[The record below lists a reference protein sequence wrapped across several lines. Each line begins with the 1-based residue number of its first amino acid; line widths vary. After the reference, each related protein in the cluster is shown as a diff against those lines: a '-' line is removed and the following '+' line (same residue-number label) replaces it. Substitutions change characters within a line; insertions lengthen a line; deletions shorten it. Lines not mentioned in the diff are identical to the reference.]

1 MREWIVGYKE
11 HLKEAAIAV
20 CQFDGLI
27 IKEELPFN
35 KLLVEGK
42 ESEVEHLTECHCIGS
57 VKRKGEETT
66 QSQSSSTSTSS
77 SKSGDGFITGRVNRK
92 KPHGGSALFPQGPR
106 GTFHIFED
114 GEALCGRAG
123 SVERGTFL
131 ATEAEL
137 RSGEVR
143 QGMWRLAVCGK
154 CKSIHL

>member
-1 MREWIVGYKE
+1 MREWIVGYKD
-11 HLKEAAIAV
+11 HMKEAAIAV
-20 CQFDGLI
+20 CQHEGLI
-27 IKEELPFN
+27 IKEELPSN
-35 KLLVEGK
+35 KLLVEGE
-42 ESEVEHLTECHCIGS
+42 ESEVEHLTECYCIGS
-57 VKRKGEETT
+57 VNRNETG
-66 QSQSSSTSTSS
+66 QSS
-77 SKSGDGFITGRVNRK
+77 SKSSDGFITGRVNRK

-106 GTFHIFED
+106 GTFHIFDD

>member
-20 CQFDGLI
+20 CQHEGLI

-35 KLLVEGK
+35 KLLVEGE

-57 VKRKGEETT
+57 VKNKGEETT

-106 GTFHIFED
+106 GTFHIFDD
-114 GEALCGRAG
+114 GGALCGRAG
-123 SVERGTFL
+123 SVERGTFR

>member
-20 CQFDGLI
+20 CQHEGLI
-27 IKEELPFN
+27 IKEEMPFN
-35 KLLVEGK
+35 KLLVEGR
-42 ESEVEHLTECHCIGS
+42 ESEVEHLTECYCIGS
-57 VKRKGEETT
+57 VNRDEEGQQLDAEGT
-66 QSQSSSTSTSS
+66 QSS
-77 SKSGDGFITGRVNRK
+77 SKSENGFITGRVNRK

-106 GTFHIFED
+106 GTFHIFDD
-114 GEALCGRAG
+114 GGALCGNAG